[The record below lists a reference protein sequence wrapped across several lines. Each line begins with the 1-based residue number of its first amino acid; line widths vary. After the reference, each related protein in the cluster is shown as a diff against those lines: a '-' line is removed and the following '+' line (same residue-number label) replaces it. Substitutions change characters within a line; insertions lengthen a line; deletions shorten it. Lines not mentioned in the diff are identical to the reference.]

1 MPFFLVEVA
10 APVRRPVEGN
20 VILCVWHLLLEKDL
34 LVDEGLFLTGVD
46 SRVDWLVEAR
56 DRRCHV
62 IALDASTHI
71 AFLHRRNHELSRR
84 HMHRC
89 V

>member
-1 MPFFLVEVA
+1 M
-10 APVRRPVEGN
+10 
-20 VILCVWHLLLEKDL
+20 DL
-34 LVDEGLFLTGVD
+34 LVDESLFLTGMD
-46 SRVDWLVEAR
+46 PRVERLVELR